1 MTALK
6 IIQRI
11 KALPPRER
19 RKVFKFVCSHEI
31 PNETTRRALREDLSK
46 AKRFESLAAAMAE
59 LKR

>member
-1 MTALK
+1 MTALT

-19 RKVFKFVCSHEI
+19 RKVFKFVYSHEI
-31 PNETTRRALREDLSK
+31 PNESTQRALREDLSK
-46 AKRFESLAAAMAE
+46 AKRFGSVGAMMAA